1 MDSAPHPRLEWM
13 AREGPADLRVSL
25 RECRGDRR
33 QVRDPVEAARR
44 EAIMV
49 VLVAQEARRAEDSA
63 DQEVVREVAVQEV
76 AVQEGPAALAAG
88 AGPVVRTAKA
98 PEAATT
104 RVGGEDPAEDRNG
117 WGLAG

>member
-63 DQEVVREVAVQEV
+63 DQEVVREVAVQE
-76 AVQEGPAALAAG
+76 GPAALAAG

>member
-1 MDSAPHPRLEWM
+1 MG
-13 AREGPADLRVSL
+13 REGPADLRVSL

-76 AVQEGPAALAAG
+76 AVQEVAVQEGPAALAAG
-88 AGPVVRTAKA
+88 AAPVVRTAKA

-104 RVGGEDPAEDRNG
+104 RVAGEDPAEDRNG